1 MDRQGN
7 IDLRAVLATV
17 WSRRWLLAAV
27 TVFFTAAFTTAAFV
41 MTPIYRATTVLV
53 SAASDR
59 GGAGS
64 LGGALG
70 QLGGL
75 ISLTGLDVG
84 SGGAE
89 TEEALAVLSSREF
102 TEAFIR
108 DENLLPV
115 LFEPRWD
122 GEAQQWRGLEA
133 EWPTFADGFKF
144 FDGAIRTIVRDP
156 QKGII
161 SVEIEWRDPERAAYW
176 ANELVRRVNQ
186 EMRTRAITS
195 TTASI
200 GFLEKELL
208 STAIVETRAA
218 IGRLMEAQINR
229 RMLANVTEE
238 YAFRIAGRAL
248 PPDPKDTVRPNKAL
262 MVLLGPAIG
271 LTVGTLLVLIL
282 HGVSA
287 PATRRV

>member
-1 MDRQGN
+1 MDGQGN
-7 IDLRAVLATV
+7 IDLRAVLAAV
-17 WSRRWLLAAV
+17 WSHRWWLAAT
-27 TVFFTAAFTTAAFV
+27 TVFFTSIFTTAAFV

-64 LGGALG
+64 LGAALG

-115 LFEPRWD
+115 IFEPRWD
-122 GEAQQWRGLEA
+122 AEAQQWRGPE
-133 EWPTFADGFKF
+133 EGWPTLADGFRF
-144 FDGAIRTIVRDP
+144 FDRGIRAIVRDP
-156 QKGII
+156 QKGLI
-161 SVEIEWRDPERAAYW
+161 SVEIEWRDPELAAHW

-186 EMRTRAITS
+186 EMRTRAIAS

-208 STAIVETRAA
+208 STAIVETRTA

-248 PPDPKDTVRPNKAL
+248 PPDRKDVVRPNKAL
-262 MVLLGPAIG
+262 MILLGPVIG
-271 LTVGTLLVLIL
+271 LTVGTLLVLIM

-287 PATRRV
+287 PSRRRA